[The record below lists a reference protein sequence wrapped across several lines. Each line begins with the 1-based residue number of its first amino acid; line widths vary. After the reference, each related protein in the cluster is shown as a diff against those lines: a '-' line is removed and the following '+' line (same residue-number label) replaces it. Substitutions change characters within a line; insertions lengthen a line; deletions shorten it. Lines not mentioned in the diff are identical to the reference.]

1 MSLAPVVV
9 TIEPVLNE
17 IEGAISISGS
27 QWSIEFQCLL
37 SADGGTLEA
46 EWRGNIVVAE
56 DGSVVGSGDGSSVL
70 RGPCYEAEGPDIAD
84 TEAVG

>member
-9 TIEPVLNE
+9 TIEPMLNE

-37 SADGGTLEA
+37 STDGGTLEA
-46 EWRGNIVVAE
+46 EWRAVL
-56 DGSVVGSGDGSSVL
+56 GSPKRRRYGLTIEGSQ
-70 RGPCYEAEGPDIAD
+70 
-84 TEAVG
+84 